1 MSHQDSPLSTRPFPS
16 LADLRLQVDE
26 RLHEAIKGG
35 AFQGTTRSRSE
46 NSRLRWEL
54 RAARCELEQGEV
66 EAAWQQ
72 EVEFWKAEVSRLEAE
87 LLELKQHRASA
98 EALGK
103 GLQKVQPTPP
113 TSQARHEDD
122 ASETAR
128 WFGRGCG
135 EDDTKKWSPAATTLP
150 QVVSPLSRAERELA
164 QLESE
169 QAKCE
174 AEVEEVERRNAKLR
188 YGLKQNLGLERGQE
202 LSSWRRNLGE
212 TLLAIPA
219 MNSYSLGND
228 WK

>member
-1 MSHQDSPLSTRPFPS
+1 MPQSHVESGECSEAHDEGQDLAIPAAGWTPQLGSKTVKSTAREEDSMSHQDSPLSTRPFPT

-135 EDDTKKWSPAATTLP
+135 EDDTKKW
-150 QVVSPLSRAERELA
+150 R
-164 QLESE
+164 
-169 QAKCE
+169 
-174 AEVEEVERRNAKLR
+174 
-188 YGLKQNLGLERGQE
+188 
-202 LSSWRRNLGE
+202 
-212 TLLAIPA
+212 
-219 MNSYSLGND
+219 
-228 WK
+228 